1 MTIKEVEELTG
12 LARSN
17 IRFYEKEGLFI
28 PSRNANGYREY
39 SQDNVEEI
47 KKIAYLRTLGLSIE
61 DIRALKVKQ
70 LTLRDAI
77 KIQENKL
84 STQLSEVEAAR
95 AMCRQMLDTE
105 QLDYEHLRAETY
117 VKQMNEYFHANK
129 AVFSFDSVSFFY
141 LWQGVG
147 IWGILVLVALLIA
160 LVAYPQLPLMIPV
173 QWSQGE
179 VSSMVGKEFIFVYP
193 ILCILFRLLL
203 HPFIWRWL
211 YSHAVISDE
220 ITDYLANFLCFVVV
234 SVEVYTLLFI
244 NGWMHNIL
252 MILLVDLVVF
262 IGLLMHSLKKRS
274 NMYKNNKEH

>member
-1 MTIKEVEELTG
+1 MTIKEVEGLTG
-12 LARSN
+12 LTRSN

-47 KKIAYLRTLGLSIE
+47 KKIAYLRTLGLSID
-61 DIRALKVKQ
+61 DIRALKDKQ
-70 LTLRDAI
+70 VTLRDAI

-84 STQLSEVEAAR
+84 STQLSEVETAR

-117 VKQMNEYFHANK
+117 VKQMNEYFNVNK

-147 IWGILVLVALLIA
+147 IWGILVLIASLIA
-160 LVAYPQLPLMIPV
+160 LLAYPQLPLMIPV

-179 VSSMVGKEFIFVYP
+179 VSSMVGKGFIFVYP
-193 ILCILFRLLL
+193 ILCILFRFMLR
-203 HPFIWRWL
+203 PFIWRWL

-244 NGWMHNIL
+244 NGWVHNIL
-252 MILLVDLVVF
+252 IILLVDLVVF
-262 IGLLMHSLKKRS
+262 IDLLMLSLKKRS
-274 NMYKNNKEH
+274 NMYKK

>member
-1 MTIKEVEELTG
+1 MTIKEVEGLTG
-12 LARSN
+12 LTRSN

-47 KKIAYLRTLGLSIE
+47 KKIAYLRTLGLSID
-61 DIRALKVKQ
+61 DIRALKDKQ
-70 LTLRDAI
+70 VTLRDAI

-117 VKQMNEYFHANK
+117 VKQMNEYFNVNK

-147 IWGILVLVALLIA
+147 IWGILVLIASLIA
-160 LVAYPQLPLMIPV
+160 LLAYPQLPLMIPV

-193 ILCILFRLLL
+193 ILCILFRFMLR
-203 HPFIWRWL
+203 PFIWRWL

-244 NGWMHNIL
+244 NGWVHNIL
-252 MILLVDLVVF
+252 IILLVDLVAF
-262 IGLLMHSLKKRS
+262 IGLLMLSLKKRS
-274 NMYKNNKEH
+274 NLYKK

>member
-12 LARSN
+12 LTRSN
-17 IRFYEKEGLFI
+17 IRFYEDKGLFI

-61 DIRALKVKQ
+61 DIRALKDKQ

-77 KIQENKL
+77 KIQEGKL
-84 STQLSEVEAAR
+84 STQLSEVEVAR

-117 VKQMNEYFHANK
+117 VEQMSEYFNANK

-147 IWGILVLVALLIA
+147 VWVILVILSLLIA
-160 LVAYPQLPLMIPV
+160 CLAYPQLPVMIPV

-179 VSSMVGKEFIFVYP
+179 VSSMVGKWFIFVYP
-193 ILCILFRLLL
+193 ILCILFRLLR
-203 HPFIWRWL
+203 PFIWRWL
-211 YSHAVISDE
+211 YRHAVISDE
-220 ITDYLANFLCFVVV
+220 ITDYLTNFLCFVIV
-234 SVEVYTLLFI
+234 SVEVYTILFI
-244 NGWMHNIL
+244 NGWVHNIL
-252 MILLVDLVVF
+252 MILLVDFVVF
-262 IGLLMHSLKKRS
+262 IGLLMISLKKRS
-274 NMYKNNKEH
+274 VKYKE

>member
-61 DIRALKVKQ
+61 DIRALKDKQ

-203 HPFIWRWL
+203 RPFIWRWL

-274 NMYKNNKEH
+274 NMYKK

>member
-1 MTIKEVEELTG
+1 MTIKEVEGLTG
-12 LARSN
+12 LTRSN

-47 KKIAYLRTLGLSIE
+47 KKIAYLRTLGLSID
-61 DIRALKVKQ
+61 DIRALKDKQ
-70 LTLRDAI
+70 VTLRDAI

-117 VKQMNEYFHANK
+117 VKQMNEYFNANK

-147 IWGILVLVALLIA
+147 IWGILVLIASLIA
-160 LVAYPQLPLMIPV
+160 LLAYPQLPLMIPV

-193 ILCILFRLLL
+193 ILCILFRFMLR
-203 HPFIWRWL
+203 PFIWRWL

-244 NGWMHNIL
+244 NGWVHNIL
-252 MILLVDLVVF
+252 IILLVDLVVF
-262 IGLLMHSLKKRS
+262 IGLLMLSLKKRS
-274 NMYKNNKEH
+274 NLYKK